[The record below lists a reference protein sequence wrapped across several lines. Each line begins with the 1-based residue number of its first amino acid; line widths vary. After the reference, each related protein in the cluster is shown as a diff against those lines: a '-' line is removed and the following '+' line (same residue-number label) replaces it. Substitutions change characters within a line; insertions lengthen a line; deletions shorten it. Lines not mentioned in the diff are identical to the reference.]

1 MNSKAYLAAVSLLV
15 VGWFIDKG
23 LDTVWNNATKVPY
36 SKASDYLVTSS
47 KEDVEKAKKNALEK
61 VVETYSKPKLLYDP
75 ASTEGDKLTY
85 RVNHW
90 GTLTDLI
97 ITKSVDQQLRQYVKE
112 KTGTEGKNLKMNIRS
127 VRLRAAQYSEAK
139 KKYELTKA
147 QWESTK
153 QSVLEV
159 YMKTSLYRK
168 SNK

>member
-112 KTGTEGKNLKMNIRS
+112 KTGTKGIFLERNIS
-127 VRLRAAQYSEAK
+127 RLRLQVSDYNSASKTYSFNSSKWNQDKEK
-139 KKYELTKA
+139 ILKD
-147 QWESTK
+147 
-153 QSVLEV
+153 
-159 YMKTSLYRK
+159 YMKSSLFWK
-168 SNK
+168 